1 MSEAQT
7 PHHQTAELRVFSYAV
22 ADKSDLYVAVVEAL
36 TLARERFRLQLRP
49 SELVR
54 DLRVAG
60 LDPSAEEVGAAL
72 EQLAAWGNV
81 THFYDSSAPETL
93 AEFYSKRYLYQLTQ
107 AGWTAHEG
115 VRKVRSS
122 GLGASGRLS
131 GVLLPAIVE
140 RLEALRVAGEERPRD
155 GARLLSLFT
164 DLFAV
169 FGEFADNSAR
179 YMSDLSVQV
188 SDLAAD
194 DDRFLA
200 YKQAVLAYLNDFVA
214 RFAEMLPRIQ
224 SLVKVLEGTAGTLQ
238 AAAAESDTAPTLAG
252 PDQSPLDDLHQKW
265 SGVTGWFLAADDQV
279 PVAESLRFAMLE
291 ALNRILMAVGR
302 LNERHLRRASR
313 EADFLQLARWF
324 ATLDDAGA
332 HALWD
337 RAFGLWGARH
347 FFQTAGDEEVERR
360 RSFWEAEPAD
370 IAPRLR
376 ATGRRAQAG
385 RPGTG
390 ADYRAVKLAR
400 VAAMRAL
407 HAQAAAAA
415 GRLAGCTPARLS
427 DLRELDHHEF
437 AQFLAL
443 VDAALSVRPQPDG
456 SRAAATPLVSVRL
469 RPVPG
474 DHRATIRTPSGKLD
488 CPDQILSI
496 FLAQP
501 ADAQA
506 LA

>member
-1 MSEAQT
+1 M
-7 PHHQTAELRVFSYAV
+7 V
-22 ADKSDLYVAVVEAL
+22 ADKCDLYVDIVEAL
-36 TLARERFRLQLRP
+36 MLARERFRLQLRP
-49 SELVR
+49 SELAR
-54 DLRVAG
+54 DLHLAG
-60 LDPSAEEVGAAL
+60 LEYPVGEVSAAL

-81 THFYDSSAPETL
+81 SHFYDSAAPETL

-107 AGWTAHEG
+107 PGWTAHEG
-115 VRKVRSS
+115 VRQVRNS
-122 GLGASGRLS
+122 GLAASGRLS

-140 RLEALRVAGEERPRD
+140 RLEALRVAGAELPPD

-169 FGEFADNSAR
+169 FAEFADNSAR

-214 RFAEMLPRIQ
+214 RFSETLPRIQ
-224 SLVKVLEGTAGTLQ
+224 GLVSALEVNAGAMLES
-238 AAAAESDTAPTLAG
+238 AAESDTAPTLTG
-252 PDQSPLDDLHQKW
+252 VNHSPLDDLRQKW
-265 SGVTGWFLAADDQV
+265 SGVTGWFLAAQEQA
-279 PVAESLRFAMLE
+279 PVADSLRFAMLE

-324 ATLDDAGA
+324 STLDDAGA

-347 FFQTAGDEEVERR
+347 YLQTAGDEEVERR

-370 IAPRLR
+370 LAPRLR
-376 ATGRRAQAG
+376 ASGRRAQPG

-407 HAQAAAAA
+407 HAQAAAAI
-415 GRLAGCTPARLS
+415 GRLAGCTPTRLS
-427 DLRELDHHEF
+427 DLRVLDHHEF
-437 AQFLAL
+437 AQFLTL
-443 VDAALSVRPQPDG
+443 VDAALSARPQPDG
-456 SRAAATPLVSVRL
+456 VRSATTPMVGVSLHPL
-469 RPVPG
+469 PG
-474 DHRATIRTPSGKLD
+474 GRRATIRTGAGALN
-488 CPDQILSI
+488 CPDQLLSI
-496 FLAQP
+496 ALVEQGAK
-501 ADAQA
+501 QA
-506 LA
+506 LG